1 MPESKRPPPAAV
13 AKSAKPPPVSKRRI
27 VNLADDADEVLAQCR
42 KLRDDLRRKTKQ
54 TNDGDDD
61 DPSEDEWGPDD
72 EHDGK
77 GKGKGGGKKKKT
89 SGAAAVKTD
98 VDAEEGDSKKAKTQ
112 QLSLSELKSMSAGG
126 RKSIVEVV
134 EMNSTEV
141 MEGIENVAVTIAHQ
155 VLARQGFQLDIPC
168 ELVIFLTIRSCES
181 IIVVPLPPHDD
192 VQADPPSSSRTAR
205 AASNQIYVPELD
217 RIVLGDKRG
226 TRSFL
231 NVKVKISIV
240 SIIYDAR
247 CVTSRHNRHVTQP
260 NVALSIISN
269 LAGI

>member
-1 MPESKRPPPAAV
+1 MPESKRPPPASV

-54 TNDGDDD
+54 TNDGGDD

-72 EHDGK
+72 EHDGKGK

-168 ELVIFLTIRSCES
+168 ELVIF
-181 IIVVPLPPHDD
+181 
-192 VQADPPSSSRTAR
+192 
-205 AASNQIYVPELD
+205 
-217 RIVLGDKRG
+217 
-226 TRSFL
+226 
-231 NVKVKISIV
+231 
-240 SIIYDAR
+240 
-247 CVTSRHNRHVTQP
+247 
-260 NVALSIISN
+260 
-269 LAGI
+269 

>member
-1 MPESKRPPPAAV
+1 V

-42 KLRDDLRRKTKQ
+42 KLRDDLRRNQTKQ
-54 TNDGDDD
+54 ANDEGDE
-61 DPSEDEWGPDD
+61 DPSEDEWGPGDD
-72 EHDGK
+72 SHDGK
-77 GKGKGGGKKKKT
+77 IKGKGRGGGKKKKA

-112 QLSLSELKSMSAGG
+112 QLSLSELKSMSNAAGG

-168 ELVIFLTIRSCES
+168 ELVIFDDSIMREHHSCA
-181 IIVVPLPPHDD
+181 I
-192 VQADPPSSSRTAR
+192 ATAR
-205 AASNQIYVPELD
+205 
-217 RIVLGDKRG
+217 
-226 TRSFL
+226 
-231 NVKVKISIV
+231 
-240 SIIYDAR
+240 
-247 CVTSRHNRHVTQP
+247 RHE
-260 NVALSIISN
+260 S
-269 LAGI
+269 

>member
-1 MPESKRPPPAAV
+1 M
-13 AKSAKPPPVSKRRI
+13 
-27 VNLADDADEVLAQCR
+27 
-42 KLRDDLRRKTKQ
+42 
-54 TNDGDDD
+54 
-61 DPSEDEWGPDD
+61 
-72 EHDGK
+72 
-77 GKGKGGGKKKKT
+77 
-89 SGAAAVKTD
+89 
-98 VDAEEGDSKKAKTQ
+98 
-112 QLSLSELKSMSAGG
+112 
-126 RKSIVEVV
+126 EVV